1 MDSEL
6 ENSKENK
13 EKHSM
18 WQSQEARKHGNGAG
32 RGVMKRTGTNKA
44 HFSIVRHQERVV
56 YTFFSQS
63 LSTKRYQNAD
73 NFPQTDR
80 KRSSSLSCGFLILDS
95 MVKNSMSG
103 HP

>member
-6 ENSKENK
+6 ENSRENK

-56 YTFFSQS
+56 Y
-63 LSTKRYQNAD
+63 
-73 NFPQTDR
+73 
-80 KRSSSLSCGFLILDS
+80 
-95 MVKNSMSG
+95 
-103 HP
+103 